1 MSPDRRPLE
10 RDGKP
15 ASGIDAWTEVRVK
28 SLPKDRRP
36 RFRRRKRALELYV
49 RDRLPLNEISQRV
62 GLSRGEIYRLVQR
75 AFTVLD
81 DGTVVGWLACIPG
94 YRIKAYER
102 RAAASTGKA
111 GRVSLFFRENPNLLE
126 LVTAW
131 ALGKKSPDVGKVR
144 GRGLARIWT
153 GFLNALRDAKIDEAT
168 APNRKALARVVRAI
182 RTSNYDKSVGLLH
195 GPEAARIAR
204 LDATE
209 DSIQATAVP
218 YESVQFDAHRLDVII
233 TIRVT
238 DADGTKRSVPLA
250 RLWLLLLIDVAS
262 RAVLGYSICPSLQV
276 GADDVLDA
284 FANALVRWVPKDTPS
299 PRIAYRVGAGLP
311 SGVLPGCERRAFVSL
326 RFDNA
331 MAHLSA
337 WTQERIIETIGCEIN
352 TGRPASPLSRAVV
365 ERFFLTFEE
374 VSLHKWPSTTG
385 SGPSDPRRHEPD
397 RAAERLEVELPDLE
411 LAVDL
416 AIANYN
422 TTPHSSLNGRTPLE
436 YIRYCDE
443 RRIGLPRHIK
453 HPCGQELP
461 LFKREFTKRIAGDLR
476 KGRRPYV
483 EFMGVRYTNE
493 ALMHLTNLI
502 GSPVTLVVNVKDL
515 RYAEV
520 FLANGA
526 SIGIVKASAPWLR
539 HAHSLRTRRTI
550 RALMRRGVI
559 PLDSHDPVMAHL
571 KFLEARARSR
581 RADRNKLE
589 KQRREI
595 ASDSGSDT
603 GSTQPPPPD
612 PMPRTQGV
620 RPWVSVTKIYR
631 R

>member
-1 MSPDRRPLE
+1 MGNDSAPNDSA
-10 RDGKP
+10 GKR
-15 ASGIDAWTEVRVK
+15 SSSIDAWVEVRVA
-28 SLPKDRRP
+28 SLPKQHQG
-36 RFRRRKRALELYV
+36 RFRRRRRALELYI
-49 RDRLPLNEISQRV
+49 RDNLSVSEIAKRAGV
-62 GLSRGEIYRLVQR
+62 SRGEVYRLAKR
-75 AFTVLD
+75 AFTVGE
-81 DGTVVGWLACIPG
+81 DGTHVGWLACVPG
-94 YRIKAYER
+94 HRIKVYER
-102 RAAASTGKA
+102 RAETVSGKA
-111 GRVSLFFRENPNLLE
+111 GRVSLFFRENPQLLE
-126 LVTAW
+126 LMTAW
-131 ALGKKSPDVGKVR
+131 TLGKKSPDVGKVR
-144 GRGLARIWT
+144 GRNLGRIWQ
-153 GFLNALRDAKIDEAT
+153 GFCDALRAANIDEAS
-168 APNRKALARVVRAI
+168 APNKKAIARLVRAI
-182 RTSNYDKSVGLLH
+182 RADDYDKSVGLIY

-204 LDATE
+204 LDAAE
-209 DSIQATAVP
+209 GGPQATSVP

-233 TIRVT
+233 TIRIT
-238 DADGTKRSVPLA
+238 DADGTTRLVPLM
-250 RLWLLLLIDVAS
+250 RLWLLLIIDVGS

-284 FANALVRWVPKDTPS
+284 FANALGRWEPKDTPS

-374 VSLHKWPSTTG
+374 VCLHKWPSTTG

-397 RAAERLEVELPDLE
+397 RAAERLEVELLDLE

-443 RRIGLPRHIK
+443 HRIGLPRHIK

-461 LFKREFTKRIAGDLR
+461 LFKREFTKRIAGNLR

-483 EFMGVRYTNE
+483 EFLGVRYTNE
-493 ALMHLTNLI
+493 ALMHLTDLI
-502 GSPVTLVVNVKDL
+502 GSSVTLVVNVKDL
-515 RYAEV
+515 RFAEV

-550 RALMRRGVI
+550 RALMRRGMI
-559 PLDSHDPVMAHL
+559 PRDSHDPVMAHL
-571 KFLEARARSR
+571 KYLEARARSR

-595 ASDSGSDT
+595 ASDNGSDT
-603 GSTQPPPPD
+603 GTTEPPPE
-612 PMPRTQGV
+612 PMPRTHGV
-620 RPWVSVTKIYR
+620 QPWVSVTKIYR